1 MMENSNPELA
11 VWVIKQRKKFFLSLL
26 KEFIDV
32 FAWSYQDMPG
42 IYPEIVQHRIPTYP
56 DAKPVKQKERK
67 VD

>member
-1 MMENSNPELA
+1 MVRIGSSLSEKE
-11 VWVIKQRKKFFLSLL
+11 KEEFLSLL

-42 IYPEIVQHRIPTYP
+42 IDPEIVQHRIPTYP